1 MRSVYEKE
9 KQLPILAETDVLV
22 VGGGPA
28 GLAAAVAVKT
38 GKTTSQVDIQTVQKK
53 LVKQGVRIM

>member
-1 MRSVYEKE
+1 MRSVYEQE
-9 KQLPILAETDVLV
+9 RQLPILAVTDVLV

-38 GKTTSQVDIQTVQKK
+38 DKTTSKVDIQTVQKR
-53 LVKQGVRIM
+53 LVNQGVRIR